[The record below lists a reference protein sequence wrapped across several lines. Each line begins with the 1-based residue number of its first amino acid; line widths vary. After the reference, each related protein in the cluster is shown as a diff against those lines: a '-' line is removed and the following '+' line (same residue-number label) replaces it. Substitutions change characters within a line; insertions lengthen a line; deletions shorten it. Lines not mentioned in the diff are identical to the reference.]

1 MVSLDPPERNRAF
14 GTSKDVGFP
23 VLSDPK
29 GVAARAWG
37 VLAPGGAVARR
48 TTFYVDGGGVI
59 RRIDGQ
65 VHPAT
70 HGADLVR
77 EIEALGLARD
87 P

>member
-14 GTSKDVGFP
+14 GAAKNAGFP

-29 GVAARAWG
+29 GAAARAWG
-37 VLAPGGAVARR
+37 VLAPGAAVARR
-48 TTFYVDGGGVI
+48 ITFYVDGGGVI
-59 RRIDGQ
+59 RRSDEQ
-65 VHPAT
+65 VQPAT